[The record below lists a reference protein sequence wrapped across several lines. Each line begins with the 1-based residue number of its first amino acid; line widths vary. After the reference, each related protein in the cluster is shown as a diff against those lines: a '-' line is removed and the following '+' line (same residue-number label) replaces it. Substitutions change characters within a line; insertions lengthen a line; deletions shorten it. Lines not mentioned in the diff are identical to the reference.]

1 MNALEFE
8 NTCNRLT
15 DSVAESVLLTDS
27 LIAASSARHN
37 CLTRLHA
44 VLMKWGSS
52 TDGNTPE

>member
-8 NTCNRLT
+8 NTCDRLT
-15 DSVAESVLLTDS
+15 DSVAEGVLLADS
-27 LIAASSARHN
+27 LKAASSARHN

>member
-8 NTCNRLT
+8 NTCDRLT
-15 DSVAESVLLTDS
+15 DSVAEGVLLTDS
-27 LIAASSARHN
+27 LKAASSARHN

-52 TDGNTPE
+52 TDGNTAE